1 MNKYNEI
8 MERITVDPEMKSR
21 VMSAVSAAI
30 KEQSA
35 NGTVVSEIPKKNNSE
50 KTSEQPV
57 RRKKANRTPIIIVS
71 SLVAVVI
78 IFIGVAFVMKYMG
91 ASMGATKAETTH
103 GKSND
108 ALAGAGA
115 DNNFAADTQ
124 PMYDDA
130 MVELEETTEGDSDK
144 NIISGSND
152 LSAST
157 NGNNSYTVTIDDSFY
172 KDIDRYEGDASEGMG
187 DARRDKISRALPFDL
202 KGIGTGEFADGID
215 TEVFLG
221 EAGEKAVV
229 LSAAEGTDLV
239 KAFYPSNKAEG
250 QLAVTPDGTSVKLYR
265 LPFGNVL
272 PLDKDETST
281 DVNAAL
287 YSKDGKTY
295 LLVFSYVLTPEEIL
309 RVVDVI

>member
-1 MNKYNEI
+1 

-35 NGTVVSEIPKKNNSE
+35 NGTVVSEIPKKSNSG
-50 KTSEQPV
+50 KTSEQQPV
-57 RRKKANRTPIIIVS
+57 RRKKANRTPIIVVS

-78 IFIGVAFVMKYMG
+78 IFIGIAFVMKYMG
-91 ASMGATKAETTH
+91 ASSATHLKNETNGAYSGGEA
-103 GKSND
+103 
-108 ALAGAGA
+108 AGA
-115 DNNFAADTQ
+115 DSGNYAADTQ

-130 MVELEETTEGDSDK
+130 MVEFEETTNDDTDK
-144 NIISGSND
+144 NLSGD
-152 LSAST
+152 
-157 NGNNSYTVTIDDSFY
+157 NGNSFLSTGENNNYTITIDDDFY
-172 KDIDRYEGDASEGMG
+172 TRSGNSEEDASEGMG
-187 DARRDKISRALPFDL
+187 DARRDKISRTLPFDL

-215 TEVFLG
+215 TEVFIG
-221 EAGEKAVV
+221 EMGDKAVV

-239 KAFYPSNKAEG
+239 KAFYPANKADGE
-250 QLAVTPDGTSVKLYR
+250 LTVTPDGTAVKLYR

-281 DVNAAL
+281 DVNAAF

-295 LLVFSYVLTPEEIL
+295 LLVFSNVQTPEDIL
-309 RVVDVI
+309 RVVDAI